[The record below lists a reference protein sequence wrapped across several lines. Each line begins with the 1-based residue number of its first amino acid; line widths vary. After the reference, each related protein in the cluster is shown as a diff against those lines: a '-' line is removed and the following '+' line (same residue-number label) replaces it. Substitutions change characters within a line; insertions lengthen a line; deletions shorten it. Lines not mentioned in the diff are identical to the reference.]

1 MTISQ
6 ERIERAARALCCG
19 SGPCRDH
26 EGGAITRCIWRTYA
40 DEARAA
46 LEADAD
52 ALTAARVAEL
62 EGIAK
67 IIDARAQHYA
77 ILMANEPSDS
87 AFGAAATAKCGALAS
102 ISARISD
109 RIRALEE
116 GKGE

>member
-77 ILMANEPSDS
+77 SIANKHEGS
-87 AFGAAATAKCGALAS
+87 ALGALATHKCGALAS

-109 RIRALEE
+109 RLRSLEGGE
-116 GKGE
+116 GE